1 MKGGEASMI
10 HIGMKNG
17 FIVFVYKL
25 GKTINDPIIPLEE
38 EFDYKI
44 EYLDRKGT
52 KVKYKKGKDGWIIPL
67 VYKSKKGA

>member
-1 MKGGEASMI
+1 MKGGECML

-17 FIVFVYKL
+17 FIVYVYRL

-44 EYLDRKGT
+44 EYLDRKG
-52 KVKYKKGKDGWIIPL
+52 KKMKYKKGKNGWLIPIFPKL
-67 VYKSKKGA
+67 RKGA